1 MIVKASELK
10 KLLGDTKDADSIIA
24 DRIAKGLVENDLTA
38 QPVFKSEAVEG
49 LVKSLTEAIDR
60 LNKMPEAAEPKAN
73 DRAQRLA
80 KSQAAEN
87 APEVV
92 AAVNDVAG
100 ALEELHKS
108 NVESQSAL
116 AKGLVKVAEAQSQTM
131 RGLVDFAARF
141 EAIAAKVEELHKSAA
156 TTVVA
161 PAGVAATTQ
170 PGVAAPSPLD
180 AAAQGGDF
188 RGEKTFEEFLAKAKG
203 VEDMIVKAQRNLS
216 SEDRAG
222 RRGQDLINASIALMS
237 SNKPLSAIV
246 AEFDLK

>member
-1 MIVKASELK
+1 MTVKASELK

-24 DRIAKGLVENDLTA
+24 DRIAKGLIENDLA
-38 QPVFKSEAVEG
+38 PQPVFKSDAVEG

-100 ALEELHKS
+100 AIETFEKS
-108 NVESQSAL
+108 NVEAQSAL
-116 AKGLVKVAEAQSQTM
+116 AKGLVKVAEAQTQTL
-131 RGLVDFAARF
+131 RGLVDFATRF

-156 TTVVA
+156 MTVVA
-161 PAGVAATTQ
+161 PAGVAAAA
-170 PGVAAPSPLD
+170 PGIAAPSPLD
-180 AAAQGGDF
+180 PGAAEGNF
-188 RGEKTFEEFLAKAKG
+188 RGEPSVEAFMAKARQ
-203 VEDMIVKAQRNLS
+203 VEDLIAKSMQHMTTEERK
-216 SEDRAG
+216 G
-222 RRGQDLINASIALMS
+222 RRGNDLVQASVELLG
-237 SNKPLSAIV
+237 SNKPLSAII
-246 AEFDLK
+246 AEYDLK